1 MIDYSSLPSDPGCYL
16 FRDPADT
23 VIYVGKA
30 KNLKKRVGSYFS
42 RTIKDPKTEAMI
54 AAAADLDYIVTK
66 TEVEA
71 LILEN
76 SLIKR
81 LQPKYNIDLKDSKR
95 YAYIHLTDGAFPR
108 IHYAREKTGA
118 GEYFGP
124 FVSGKDRNHVLHLIK
139 RTFRLRSCKKIPK
152 RPCLRYHL
160 GTCLAPCA
168 GAVTEEA
175 YAEQVSRARE
185 VLRGNAASLV
195 RTLESEMHD
204 AAQAQEFERAI
215 DLRDQI
221 EAVRKLSERQAV
233 ERRKETDEDILHY
246 RVREDM
252 VYLVLFSVYKGTLGE
267 KQEFRFHF
275 QTNAIEEFLIQYYGE
290 NEPPSEL
297 VLPEMPDDAVV
308 DYLSLQKGRKV
319 KVTVPQKGAKKD
331 LLDIVA
337 RNIETTFFGGEEKV
351 NALGKRLRLPDP
363 PTVIECFDISHHAG
377 TAMVGSMVQF
387 RYGIPDKSNY
397 RRFKIKTVEGIDDF
411 AAIHEVV
418 RRRYSRIQ
426 KEDGEFPD
434 LIIIDGG
441 KGQLHAAADAL
452 ADLNLKIPLISV
464 AKREEEIFIPQFPHP
479 LPIKKNEKASLF
491 VQEIRDE
498 AHRFAITY
506 NRTLMK
512 KRIRDDRV

>member
-1 MIDYSSLPSDPGCYL
+1 MIDYHSLPSDPGCY
-16 FRDPADT
+16 FFHDDTDT

-42 RTIKDPKTEAMI
+42 RTTKDPKTAAMV
-54 AAAADLDYIVTK
+54 AAAVDLDYIVTK

-95 YAYIHLTDGAFPR
+95 YAYIHLSDDPYPR
-108 IHYAREKTGA
+108 IHYAREKTDA

-124 FVSGKDRNHVLHLIK
+124 FVSGKDRNHVLHVIK
-139 RTFRLRSCKKIPK
+139 RAFRLRSCKKIPK

-168 GAVTEEA
+168 GAITEEE

-185 VLRGNAASLV
+185 VLRGNASFLI
-195 RTLESEMHD
+195 RTLESDMND
-204 AAQAQEFERAI
+204 AAQSQEFERAI
-215 DLRDQI
+215 ELRDQI
-221 EAVRKLSERQAV
+221 DAVRNLSERQAV
-233 ERRKETDEDILHY
+233 ERTKETDEDIIHY
-246 RVREDM
+246 RIREDV

-275 QTNAIEEFLIQYYGE
+275 QSNAVEEFLVQYYGE

-297 VLPEMPDDAVV
+297 VLPEMPDDSIV

-319 KVTVPQKGAKKD
+319 KVTVPKIGAKKD

-351 NALGKRLRLPDP
+351 NALGKRLRLPEP

-377 TAMVGSMVQF
+377 SAMVGSMVQF

-397 RRFKIKTVEGIDDF
+397 RRFKIRTVEGIDDF

-418 RRRYSRIQ
+418 HRRYARIQ
-426 KEDGEFPD
+426 RENGQFPD
-434 LIIIDGG
+434 LVIIDGG
-441 KGQLHAAADAL
+441 KGQLHAAEDAL
-452 ADLNLKIPLISV
+452 KDLNLKIPLISV

-512 KRIRDDRV
+512 KRIRDDHV